1 MGNVFLK
8 HVNQQVLNY
17 ARAGAFY
24 TDLAHCKRMAEQLK
38 IEDDVINALDPSI
51 GDAGAILT
59 ALDKKEHTNLKV
71 YGCELQRNAAEE
83 TAKNPLIETCLCGD
97 YLTDLRVSHGG
108 FDVVFANPPYGMT
121 PEKKTRLETEF
132 LKKICLQLREGGVLI
147 WVIPRVLFEDSIHNN
162 LINRQYR
169 IEKIFRFDEKE
180 YAKYHQVVLFLIRD
194 LKNPSLD
201 MDLDQYASEEN
212 IKKLPLLPE
221 TCPDEEKIRISG
233 APTPRLKEFK
243 TKSVDT
249 TRAYAALFKHEQ
261 NNGEAGLLVK
271 PYDEKQSLTVP
282 KMPSPDTI
290 YMMMAGGVGG
300 GLCGDELHRHMQR
313 GHVTQNSVQS
323 YTPSETLGKQG
334 KITVRTFHSA
344 TITII
349 QANGLISRLTG
360 DQTAEREAAEES
372 AEE

>member
-1 MGNVFLK
+1 
-8 HVNQQVLNY
+8 
-17 ARAGAFY
+17 
-24 TDLAHCKRMAEQLK
+24 
-38 IEDDVINALDPSI
+38 
-51 GDAGAILT
+51 
-59 ALDKKEHTNLKV
+59 
-71 YGCELQRNAAEE
+71 
-83 TAKNPLIETCLCGD
+83 
-97 YLTDLRVSHGG
+97 
-108 FDVVFANPPYGMT
+108 
-121 PEKKTRLETEF
+121 
-132 LKKICLQLREGGVLI
+132 
-147 WVIPRVLFEDSIHNN
+147 
-162 LINRQYR
+162 
-169 IEKIFRFDEKE
+169 
-180 YAKYHQVVLFLIRD
+180 
-194 LKNPSLD
+194 

-271 PYDEKQSLTVP
+271 PYDEKQSLTFP